1 MVRNMQEK
9 LVYQVGMVAH
19 LLENQYN
26 DQLAVHGLTVAQSKV
41 LFLLVE
47 NGPLSQVEL
56 QQYLCIKGSTMTGII
71 DSLLMKDLVEKSD
84 SKVDKRSKI
93 ITINEK
99 GRKLDQDLW
108 ENLNVQENELMDGFS
123 EEEAALFLKWLQRMK
138 SNLLIQEEG
147 VK

>member
-1 MVRNMQEK
+1 MRNMQEK

-56 QQYLCIKGSTMTGII
+56 QQYLYIKGSTMTGII

-108 ENLNVQENELMDGFS
+108 ENLNVQENELMD
-123 EEEAALFLKWLQRMK
+123 
-138 SNLLIQEEG
+138 
-147 VK
+147 

>member
-1 MVRNMQEK
+1 
-9 LVYQVGMVAH
+9 
-19 LLENQYN
+19 
-26 DQLAVHGLTVAQSKV
+26 
-41 LFLLVE
+41 
-47 NGPLSQVEL
+47 
-56 QQYLCIKGSTMTGII
+56 MTGII

>member
-1 MVRNMQEK
+1 MRNMQEK

-56 QQYLCIKGSTMTGII
+56 QQYLYIKGSTMTGII

-99 GRKLDQDLW
+99 GRKLDQELW

>member
-1 MVRNMQEK
+1 
-9 LVYQVGMVAH
+9 MVAH

-26 DQLAVHGLTVAQSKV
+26 EQLAVHGLTVAQSKV

-56 QQYLCIKGSTMTGII
+56 QQHLYIKGSTMTGIL

-84 SKVDKRSKI
+84 SEVDKRSKI
-93 ITINEK
+93 ISIKEK

-108 ENLNVQENELMDGFS
+108 DNLNGKEYELMEGFS
-123 EEEAALFLKWLQRMK
+123 EEEVALFMKWLQRMK
-138 SNLLIQEEG
+138 TNLLKQKEEA
-147 VK
+147 K

>member
-1 MVRNMQEK
+1 MQEK

-56 QQYLCIKGSTMTGII
+56 QQSLYIKGSTMTGII

>member
-1 MVRNMQEK
+1 
-9 LVYQVGMVAH
+9 
-19 LLENQYN
+19 
-26 DQLAVHGLTVAQSKV
+26 
-41 LFLLVE
+41 
-47 NGPLSQVEL
+47 
-56 QQYLCIKGSTMTGII
+56 
-71 DSLLMKDLVEKSD
+71 MKDLVEKSD

>member
-1 MVRNMQEK
+1 MTWDYR
-9 LVYQVGMVAH
+9 
-19 LLENQYN
+19 
-26 DQLAVHGLTVAQSKV
+26 LA
-41 LFLLVE
+41 
-47 NGPLSQVEL
+47 
-56 QQYLCIKGSTMTGII
+56 IK
-71 DSLLMKDLVEKSD
+71 KDLVEKSD